1 MKKESIESE
10 WQRFLKLC
18 STLKNPEEFGRFF
31 NLFLTLEEKE
41 DLTTRFV
48 IVKALLEKKM
58 TQRKIAETYGV
69 SIAKIT
75 RGSNALKITD
85 ENLKRLIRS

>member
-1 MKKESIESE
+1 MKKENIASE
-10 WQRFLKLC
+10 WKQFLKLC
-18 STLKNPEEFGRFF
+18 STLKNPEEFDRFF

-41 DLTTRFV
+41 DLTTRYV
-48 IVKALLEKKM
+48 IVRSLLEKKM

-85 ENLKRLIRS
+85 DNLKRLITS